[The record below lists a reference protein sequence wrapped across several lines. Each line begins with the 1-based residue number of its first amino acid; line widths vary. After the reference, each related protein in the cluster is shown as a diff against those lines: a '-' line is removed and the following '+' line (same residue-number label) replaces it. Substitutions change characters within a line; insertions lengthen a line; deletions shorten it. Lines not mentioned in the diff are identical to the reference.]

1 MRVKEL
7 SHLPSLPQQMSP
19 NREPG
24 HRSTSQDVKH
34 IERRKKECSHAR
46 HPTPAPVIA
55 KWTISAANWCLSAK
69 HPEPTPPRLPNPASW
84 PFSTCGHF
92 DRFDLSRKGYVGQPV
107 TNELLTNCRG
117 LWQSKI
123 DSLNFAGWSIRNNFD
138 SRCRVAVLQDPPFS
152 IPSYRFT

>member
-1 MRVKEL
+1 MNTGWRRLLHDSERPWNSFLRRTGQEL

-69 HPEPTPPRLPNPASW
+69 HPEPTPPTLPNPASW
-84 PFSTCGHF
+84 PFSTCGISTGLICPA
-92 DRFDLSRKGYVGQPV
+92 RV
-107 TNELLTNCRG
+107 TLGSPLQTNSSPTVEVFGNAR
-117 LWQSKI
+117 
-123 DSLNFAGWSIRNNFD
+123 SIR
-138 SRCRVAVLQDPPFS
+138 
-152 IPSYRFT
+152 

>member
-34 IERRKKECSHAR
+34 IERRKKQCSHAR
-46 HPTPAPVIA
+46 HPTPSPVIA

-69 HPEPTPPRLPNPASW
+69 HPEPTPPTLPNPASW
-84 PFSTCGHF
+84 PFSTCGISTGLICPA
-92 DRFDLSRKGYVGQPV
+92 RV
-107 TNELLTNCRG
+107 TLGSPDKRTD

-123 DSLNFAGWSIRNNFD
+123 DSLNFAAWSIRNNFD
-138 SRCRVAVLQDPPFS
+138 SVAALP
-152 IPSYRFT
+152 

>member
-46 HPTPAPVIA
+46 HPTPVPVVA
-55 KWTISAANWCLSAK
+55 KWTISAANGCLSAK
-69 HPEPTPPRLPNPASW
+69 YPEPTPP
-84 PFSTCGHF
+84 T
-92 DRFDLSRKGYVGQPV
+92 
-107 TNELLTNCRG
+107 
-117 LWQSKI
+117 
-123 DSLNFAGWSIRNNFD
+123 
-138 SRCRVAVLQDPPFS
+138 
-152 IPSYRFT
+152 